1 MTPEGTVKWFDDR
14 KGYGFIEVQ
23 DAADDLFVHHSDIQ
37 MAGFATLQEGQSV
50 EFEKIVTDKGPKALN
65 VVPLE

>member
-1 MTPEGTVKWFDDR
+1 MAPEGTVKWFDDR

-37 MAGFATLQEGQSV
+37 MAGFATLQEGQRV
-50 EFEKIVTDKGPKALN
+50 EFEKTTTDKGPKALN
-65 VVPLE
+65 VVPVE